1 MIINAP
7 AGGGTRSTDQDVRS
21 RANMVGF
28 FDYTRTF
35 SNESSTVI
43 CCGLDDS
50 AVTASCGLG
59 QGCEAAC
66 FALDRTLCPSGDCH
80 DCYQLTA
87 DSSGARTASSNSAEY
102 NHCVPGGC
110 KVDEKK
116 GGDPACCY
124 VKECFDKRPEKCCW
138 MNNYLGKL
146 EHQ

>member
-28 FDYTRTF
+28 FDYIRTF

-87 DSSGARTASSNSAEY
+87 DSSRSCTSFSPSANCNRCTLEG
-102 NHCVPGGC
+102 CRVAETPG
-110 KVDEKK
+110 
-116 GGDPACCY
+116 CCF